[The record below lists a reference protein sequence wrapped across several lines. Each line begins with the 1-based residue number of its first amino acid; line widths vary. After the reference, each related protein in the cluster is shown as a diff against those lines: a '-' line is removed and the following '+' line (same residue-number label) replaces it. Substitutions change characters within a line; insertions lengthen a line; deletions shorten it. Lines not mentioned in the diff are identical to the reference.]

1 LDYIIAMSLKKIIIH
16 PDPRLKKICKAVD
29 EVSPALRTLAS
40 DMLETMYDAPGI
52 GLAAPQVGV
61 LQRVFV
67 MDVAGKESAPDPR
80 VLFNPRITWA
90 SQELSVYEEGCLSI
104 PGIFEDVTRPESVRM
119 VFTDI
124 DGKHHEEEFEGVA
137 ATCAQHELDHLD
149 GKLFV
154 DYLSGI
160 KRRMITAKMK
170 KLKKEQARE
179 E

>member
-1 LDYIIAMSLKKIIIH
+1 MSLKKIIIH
-16 PDPRLKKICKAVD
+16 PDPRLKKVCD
-29 EVSPALRTLAS
+29 EVDGISPELRKLAT

-61 LQRVFV
+61 MERLFV
-67 MDVAGKESAPDPR
+67 MDVAEKESAPEPR
-80 VLFNPRITWA
+80 VLINPRLTWQ
-90 SQELSVYEEGCLSI
+90 SDEVNVHEEGCLSI
-104 PGIFEDVTRPESVRM
+104 PGIYEDVSRPSSVRM
-119 VFTDI
+119 AFQNL
-124 DGKHHEEEFEGVA
+124 DGVEIEEEFAGIA
-137 ATCAQHELDHLD
+137 ATCVQHELDHLN